1 MPRSPEQVV
10 SEVGKRLAQPR
21 LGKDAL
27 VKLLKQAESALSELS
42 QSSSLQ
48 EALHPLSK
56 SLVQTTLLNHKDK
69 DVKLLVAVCFIEVM
83 RVLAPDPP
91 FSDEIFKEIFR
102 LFISVFADLAETSSP
117 YLPRRILILENVAA
131 LRCSVIMLD
140 IGCQDLVL
148 DMVKVFFSAVKQGV
162 QQSLCQ
168 AMLSILTQILNEKV
182 TQPLLDVI
190 LRNLVKEEKG
200 ASHKLAVEIIQ
211 NCAEKLEP
219 ILRTFLSSCIF
230 NKDAPVNE
238 IRKSHHKIIVEIF
251 QCAPNMLFAVVPH
264 LTHELLSDQVDIRL
278 EAVHLIGRLLVLS
291 NLRFAQE
298 YQLIFMEFLKRF
310 SDKSAEVRIAAVD
323 AAKACYMAV
332 SSGNEAKDILTSLER
347 RLLDFDDKVRIRA
360 VAALCDLAKSNL
372 GSFPSEV
379 IIQAAERL
387 RDKKVSVRKNVML
400 KLLDLY
406 RDYCKKCSKG
416 TATVNTHYEQIPA
429 KLIILC
435 FNKDSEIFR
444 PQNMEL
450 IFAEDLFP
458 SSLSPKERANHWV
471 EFFSYFKSEHIKALH
486 IIFSQK
492 RRLQLEM
499 QEYLSLRAKKEEPS
513 DEIQKKICASFRKM
527 SAAFADSSN
536 VEEYF
541 KNLHQLKDN
550 NIFKDLAELRNE
562 GSSFA
567 TIRSIRDLFLKR
579 IGNKHPLYNFCKV
592 LSVKCSHSIFNR
604 EMICAILEALFS
616 RRIELTNH
624 VEASCDL
631 LLLVSKVFPS
641 FFQGSEDYLMKLFS
655 EESILINEKTLQML
669 SHLVKSGCHLSID
682 FSGDIYPLLEQKCIE
697 GTRAESK
704 YAVAAIASLIQSPSE
719 EKFSRLC
726 EKVIVALDDNYN
738 IPTLLQSLGLIVEHS
753 PSMYTLYDKQIINF
767 VQDILCSTE
776 FISTPG
782 QLSPD
787 DNSACSFSCKLKIY
801 CLKTL
806 VKSCL
811 PRSTVRDRIDHL
823 LKILLDIILEEFKPI
838 SQCENDR
845 PYLKL
850 AAGKSVLQLAARW
863 DSHISPKLFRSAVLM
878 ARDSS
883 YTVRKSFICKLHGHL
898 REHTI
903 PVKYTCAFAL
913 ASTDC
918 SRDVRTESTRYLN
931 EVLKEQRRLFVHQ
944 NTSKQSIVDHP
955 AYAVVFLVHTLA
967 YDKEFPTKLCE
978 NKISAEFWSP
988 LVVMLRALVEIDDT
1002 GRSELGHNTSSVPIL
1017 LGIFRAIQKAE
1028 DLTEAD
1034 DLAECGI
1041 THKLH
1046 ILSRIGLL
1054 IVKELDKHYKIS
1066 DSPRQILLPSS
1077 YFRLSGSVNKTD
1089 KCCQGEF
1096 INDSF
1101 VKRILGAHGPCINLD
1116 DKKCSD
1122 TAKKVSTEFAPDREV
1137 CSSLSNIARQN
1148 ASCNDKGKRH
1158 KRLDQTTN
1166 HSLEKEKVSSCGSA
1180 GMKVSSPASLS
1191 LAKDTDS
1198 INQNHPES
1206 RSSTGETRA
1215 SETDRNYS
1223 NCRETVMKDTGKVL
1237 VGSRIRL
1244 WSARDMCY
1252 ICGTVETYDQ
1262 SNGFHKIIYE
1272 NGDKELVRLE
1282 RQKWEFINDNFS
1294 TVEDIPSC
1302 HPRCCSFKKDRG
1314 KGLSDTQNQKQE
1326 MLLPGSSIICNPDE
1340 DFGDIDDNFVERPFS
1355 NNKTVAGLKKNS
1367 KRALDLSNAQ
1377 SSSGLTAF
1385 NTGDN
1390 VRRTR
1395 ARKVQL

>member
-372 GSFPSEV
+372 GSFPSE
-379 IIQAAERL
+379 
-387 RDKKVSVRKNVML
+387 VSVRKNVML

-776 FISTPG
+776 
-782 QLSPD
+782 
-787 DNSACSFSCKLKIY
+787 IY

-955 AYAVVFLVHTLA
+955 A
-967 YDKEFPTKLCE
+967 
-978 NKISAEFWSP
+978 P

-1089 KCCQGEF
+1089 
-1096 INDSF
+1096 
-1101 VKRILGAHGPCINLD
+1101 RILGAHGPCINLD